1 MSYYSDPTANAA
13 IGAIDKEIRAKK
25 KYAKYLK
32 ALRKKG
38 LISDEEIA
46 RARCR
51 FPGLYRRFY
60 MEIFTDKSENLRQ
73 ENLPEVLFYPK

>member
-1 MSYYSDPTANAA
+1 MSYYSNPTANAA
-13 IGAIDKEIRAKK
+13 IGAVDKEIRAKQK
-25 KYAKYLK
+25 FAKRLK

-60 MEIFTDKSENLRQ
+60 LEIFES
-73 ENLPEVLFYPK
+73 